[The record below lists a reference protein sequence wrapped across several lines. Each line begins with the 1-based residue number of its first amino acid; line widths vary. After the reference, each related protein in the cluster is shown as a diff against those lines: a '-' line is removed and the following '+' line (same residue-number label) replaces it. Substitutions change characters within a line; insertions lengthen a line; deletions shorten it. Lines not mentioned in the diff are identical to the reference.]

1 MGKSGESLMPKAY
14 IGTSGYI
21 YNHWSGVFYPEGLA
35 KDKWLEYYCKFFDT
49 VELNVTFYCL
59 PQETAFKNW
68 YKRTPDNF
76 IFTLKGSRFITHIKK
91 LNDCEEPL
99 ELFFNRAKHLKEKHK
114 MILWQTPPNF
124 KVDLERLE
132 KFCGLLEKISP
143 PKLHHAFE
151 FRHESWFCEEVYQI
165 LEKYNVA
172 LVKGDY
178 PLGIPQEDMP
188 ETADFVYLRRHGP
201 SDLYSSNYSDNQL
214 KKDAKHIKNWLNNN
228 KDVFVYFNNDAD
240 GFAIK
245 NALKLKKMIK

>member
-1 MGKSGESLMPKAY
+1 
-14 IGTSGYI
+14 
-21 YNHWSGVFYPEGLA
+21 
-35 KDKWLEYYCKFFDT
+35 
-49 VELNVTFYCL
+49 
-59 PQETAFKNW
+59 
-68 YKRTPDNF
+68 
-76 IFTLKGSRFITHIKK
+76 
-91 LNDCEEPL
+91 
-99 ELFFNRAKHLKEKHK
+99 
-114 MILWQTPPNF
+114 
-124 KVDLERLE
+124 
-132 KFCGLLEKISP
+132 
-143 PKLHHAFE
+143 
-151 FRHESWFCEEVYQI
+151 